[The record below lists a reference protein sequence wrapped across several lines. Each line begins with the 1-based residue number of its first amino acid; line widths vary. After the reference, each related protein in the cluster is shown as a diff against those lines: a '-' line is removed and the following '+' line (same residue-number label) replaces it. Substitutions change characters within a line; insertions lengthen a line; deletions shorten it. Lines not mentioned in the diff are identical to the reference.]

1 MGELG
6 ENDLVEGLCRG
17 ADGCHDRRMP
27 VPVGD
32 DPPGGNGVKQAIA
45 VFIDEKCA
53 FR

>member
-6 ENDLVEGLCRG
+6 ENDLVEGLGRG
-17 ADGCHDRRMP
+17 ADGRHDRGMP

-32 DPPGGNGVKQAIA
+32 DPPGGNTVEQAIA
-45 VFIDEKCA
+45 VLIDEKCA